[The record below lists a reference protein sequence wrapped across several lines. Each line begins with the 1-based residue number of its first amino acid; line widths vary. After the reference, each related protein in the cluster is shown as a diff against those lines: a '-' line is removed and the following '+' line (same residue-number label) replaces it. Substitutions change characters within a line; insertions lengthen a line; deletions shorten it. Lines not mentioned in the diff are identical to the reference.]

1 MFLLNFYG
9 CVEPS
14 SCSGFLC
21 KEDYY
26 LPLYVF
32 SLLLSNYNILISMLE
47 LNSSRCVFNPLL
59 QIIFSNTVLT
69 SREMEIFSSVIISVL
84 YFDNYFDNLFHKRIR
99 VPPSLCLRN
108 N

>member
-47 LNSSRCVFNPLL
+47 LNSQDVSLIRFSRSF
-59 QIIFSNTVLT
+59 FSNTVLT

-99 VPPSLCLRN
+99 VPPSLC
-108 N
+108 